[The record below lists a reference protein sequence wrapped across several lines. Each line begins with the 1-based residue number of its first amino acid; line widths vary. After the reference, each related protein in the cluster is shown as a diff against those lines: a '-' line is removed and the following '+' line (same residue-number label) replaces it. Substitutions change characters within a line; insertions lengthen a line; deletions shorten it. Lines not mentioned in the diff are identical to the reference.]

1 MFLVSSWLKFNL
13 LIFKQSIYCK
23 IIVFAKHP
31 FRGWGLICIFA
42 ASMEYNVHTLK
53 NGIRILH
60 VPSASAIAH
69 ACILVNAG
77 SRDEEDAQMG
87 LAHFIEHLIFKRTEK
102 RNTNQILNRLESV
115 GADLNAYTTKEYTC
129 IHASFLHPYLDRTLE
144 LFNDIVFHST
154 FPEDEIE
161 KEKGVVLDE
170 ISSYLDQPEE
180 AINDDFEDILF
191 RGHQFGRN
199 ILGTPQTVS
208 GLTKGNIQSFIK
220 NKYRTNQIV
229 IAVLGNYSLAKLVKI
244 AEKYFADIP
253 ENSGENLRP
262 VPFVNAPLHQVV
274 DKQISQSHCM
284 LGTQTYSLHHP
295 YKTGLLLLNNL
306 FGGTGMSSTLNLQV
320 REKYGIAY
328 TIESAYSPLSD
339 TGIFAIYF
347 GTDKEKSERA
357 LSLINKEIKKLKEK
371 PLTQVQLHKAQN
383 KFIGQIALGEEN
395 RIGLIIAMAKSLI
408 DYNQIDSLDTVF
420 AKIRQVSTADML
432 QIVNEVFDEQKWS
445 SLLFNPVD

>member
-1 MFLVSSWLKFNL
+1 
-13 LIFKQSIYCK
+13 
-23 IIVFAKHP
+23 
-31 FRGWGLICIFA
+31 
-42 ASMEYNVHTLK
+42 MEYNVHTLK

-60 VPSASAIAH
+60 VPVASAISH

-102 RNTNQILNRLESV
+102 RSTTQILNRLESV

-154 FPEDEIE
+154 FPEEEIE

-170 ISSYLDQPEE
+170 IASYLDQPEE
-180 AINDDFEDILF
+180 AINDDFEDLLF
-191 RGHQFGRN
+191 KGHQLGRN

-208 GLTKGNIQSFIK
+208 NLTKKDIQSFVGK
-220 NKYRTNQIV
+220 KYRTDQIV
-229 IAVLGNYSLAKLVKI
+229 VAVLGSYPLNKLVKI
-244 AEKYFADIP
+244 GEKYFADVP
-253 ENSGENLRP
+253 ENTTLNRRSK
-262 VPFVNAPLHQVV
+262 PFMNASLCQMV
-274 DKQISQSHCM
+274 DKQIAQSHCM
-284 LGTQTYSLHHP
+284 MGTQTYSLHHP
-295 YKTGLLLLNNL
+295 NKTGLLLLNNL
-306 FGGTGMSSTLNLQV
+306 FGGTGMSSILNLQL

-347 GTDKEKSERA
+347 GTDKEKTEKAIQFIR
-357 LSLINKEIKKLKEK
+357 KEMNKLKQK
-371 PLTQVQLHKAQN
+371 PLTEIQLHKAQN

-395 RIGLIIAMAKSLI
+395 RIGLIIAMAKSLL
-408 DYNQIDSLDTVF
+408 DYNHIDSLDAVF
-420 AKIRQVSTADML
+420 QKIRQVNAVEMSE
-432 QIVNEVFDEQKWS
+432 IINEVFDESKWT
-445 SLLFNPVD
+445 SLVFNPVE